1 MPAPKGILAAQ
12 PACNKYHYLYVDII
26 HLCTSIA
33 PAACCACG
41 WLLRLRLAAVP
52 EEAIARQYI
61 CIELLLFVQAAEAAQ
76 LAHDVAAHAR
86 LMELFRLII
95 ELVRIYNNTGRWR
108 SSPSRWRLLYLRLHL
123 QLTDRLFRAW
133 TRPLS
138 LLCFSSFPVYQLQKP
153 VPTRSRMV
161 VRNGVK

>member
-1 MPAPKGILAAQ
+1 MLTSHVKSLRWQRPTPAS
-12 PACNKYHYLYVDII
+12 NKYHYLYVDII

-33 PAACCACG
+33 PAACCACCCACG

-76 LAHDVAAHAR
+76 LAHDVAARAR

-95 ELVRIYNNTGRWR
+95 ELVRIYNNTGRGQVLR
-108 SSPSRWRLLYLRLHL
+108 DGGCYISVYIYILLGACFVHGLGRVLSFVWHHAP
-123 QLTDRLFRAW
+123 TAAPE
-133 TRPLS
+133 TNKPPLK
-138 LLCFSSFPVYQLQKP
+138 V
-153 VPTRSRMV
+153 
-161 VRNGVK
+161 